1 MPSLCKYHDTVSV
14 CLICL
19 SMNEVGFKSEVD
31 EGGYTK
37 VTTSYKGG
45 REAQP
50 GTLAKLEGM
59 GEEKAAQEGGNII
72 TTDSCCCTA
81 ETNTTLQSNF
91 PPIKKIKE
99 GWKNDIGVFLS

>member
-1 MPSLCKYHDTVSV
+1 MSSLCKYHDTVSV

-50 GTLAKLEGM
+50 GTLTDLQGM

-72 TTDSCCCTA
+72 MTDSCCCTA
-81 ETNTTLQSNF
+81 ETNTTLKA
-91 PPIKKIKE
+91 I
-99 GWKNDIGVFLS
+99 FLQ